1 MALCILSD
9 VDILRELKT
18 ANLVIRPIDLEKQI
32 GPCSVDLRMGN
43 EALVLDRKKMVL
55 NNRAIFKMEDD
66 IEPYMERIVLENSL
80 VIQPREN
87 VLITNM
93 EWIEIP
99 NNIRGRIE
107 GRSSLARRFLE
118 VHSTGG
124 FVDSG
129 FCGKITLEVTN
140 KLNIPQELKVGE
152 RVCQLEL
159 SYLAHPCEKPYS
171 GKYKGQ
177 KSVTP
182 SKLHLDFPK
191 KVL

>member
-1 MALCILSD
+1 MCILSD

-18 ANLVIRPIDLEKQI
+18 GNLVIRPIDLEKQI
-32 GPCSVDLRMGN
+32 GPCSVDLKMGN

-55 NNRAIFKMEDD
+55 NNRALFKMEDD

-80 VIQPREN
+80 VIQPGEN

-99 NNIRGRIE
+99 NNMRGRID

-124 FVDSG
+124 FIDSG
-129 FCGKITLEVTN
+129 FSGKITLEVTN

-171 GKYKGQ
+171 GKYKDQ